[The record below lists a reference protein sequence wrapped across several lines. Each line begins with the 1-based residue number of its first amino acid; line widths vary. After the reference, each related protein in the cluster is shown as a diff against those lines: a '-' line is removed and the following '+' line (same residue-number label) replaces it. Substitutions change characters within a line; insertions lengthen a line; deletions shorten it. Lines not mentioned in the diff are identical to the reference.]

1 MTPIPEPNATAL
13 EWMKKAL
20 SAPLLLAKLGSRPA
34 DPPPKTAAEREA
46 LAFMKVAQRNP
57 IPLTKLYSG
66 QRDADPPAEDSES
79 LRAMKVALG
88 IAPASAGSLA
98 KRAPAA
104 ADGEWTERSES
115 GRVERTYDARG
126 NLVKIRLVEGGE
138 IPVHGM
144 SAHTQ
149 PPRR

>member
-20 SAPLLLAKLGSRPA
+20 SAPLLLAKLGSRPSE
-34 DPPPKTAAEREA
+34 PPPKTAAEREA
-46 LAFMKVAQRNP
+46 LAFMKAAQRNP
-57 IPLTKLYSG
+57 IPLTKLYNG

-88 IAPASAGSLA
+88 IAPASASSLA

-104 ADGEWTERSES
+104 GADEYTELSADGRI
-115 GRVERTYDARG
+115 ERTYYGDG
-126 NLVKIRLVEGGE
+126 SLKKIRLVEDDG
-138 IPVHGM
+138 
-144 SAHTQ
+144 
-149 PPRR
+149 R